1 MSDPRQEERLR
12 VTQAQRASL
21 PPTQLLERIKQG
33 LSPCDDE
40 LPFAQAVRQKEESEK
55 AARSFAKQQRQREAK
70 PDA

>member
-1 MSDPRQEERLR
+1 MSDPRQEERLKAEELLR
-12 VTQAQRASL
+12 RRAV
-21 PPTQLLERIKQG
+21 PTQLLERIERG